1 MEKDRIAEL
10 VMVTKRPTLEEA
22 QKFVGGYVE
31 LLWLDATTQM
41 LVNEEGAYDESLLPN
56 PMATRLAEKAGY
68 LVTIGGIKG
77 NAMVLTKGAIWD

>member
-1 MEKDRIAEL
+1 MEEGRIAEL

-31 LLWLDATTQM
+31 LLWLDPTTQM
-41 LVNEEGAYDESLLPN
+41 LVNEEGAYEDSLPPN

-68 LVTIGGIKG
+68 LVTKGGIKG
-77 NAMVLTKGAIWD
+77 NAMILTKAAIWD